1 MSHAGPRESVV
12 VGVPIDSYGKPGGTE
27 LAPATLRELGIVEAL
42 GARDAG
48 DLDVRIVGT
57 ERDEASGIMG
67 YPSVVETSRGIRD
80 GLGPLLREDAFLV
93 VLGGCC
99 TLVPGVA
106 AALRLAAQ
114 RAARPRVHRRP
125 PRHVRRQDESDRR
138 GRRHAGRDRGGVGDR
153 ALIELGTVTPLV
165 APSHIAFLGHRDSDE
180 AQTYGA
186 LLARRARRRHLTR
199 CRERATRRP
208 GSAGLPG
215 RARAASARG
224 ALLALDRC
232 RRAVGSRLRGNP
244 RTAGRRLTADE
255 LIALARPLPLIRVSR
270 HRPSSAT
277 TSTWTTTSAPRGGG
291 WSRSCGGS
299 SPSGVDGPR
308 RASSR

>member
-1 MSHAGPRESVV
+1 VSHPGPRESVV

-106 AALRLAAQ
+106 AALRLAHSGPLGLAYIDGHLDTYDGKTSPTGE
-114 RAARPRVHRRP
+114 AADMPVAI
-125 PRHVRRQDESDRR
+125 V
-138 GRRHAGRDRGGVGDR
+138 AGVGDR
-153 ALIELGTVTPLV
+153 ALVELGTVTPLV

-186 LLARRARRRHLTR
+186 LLPAELGADISHDAASVQRADQDRL
-199 CRERATRRP
+199 
-208 GSAGLPG
+208 GSQVAHEL
-215 RARAASARG
+215 RARA
-224 ALLALDRC
+224 
-232 RRAVGSRLRGNP
+232 
-244 RTAGRRLTADE
+244 GRYWLSIDVDVLSGIAFAATPAQQEGGLTADE
-255 LIALARPLPLIRVSR
+255 LIALARPLAVDPACLGIDIVCYDVDMDDDER
-270 HRPSSAT
+270 
-277 TSTWTTTSAPRGGG
+277 TSGRRLVEIMRRILAPG
-291 WSRSCGGS
+291 
-299 SPSGVDGPR
+299 
-308 RASSR
+308 